1 MIGTTSQSMV
11 ALLQNIGNT
20 DLHVSSITVTGQF
33 KLVNT
38 CNPVPKNSEC
48 LIPIAFV
55 PTTVG
60 PQTGTLTVITDG
72 AVTSQ
77 SASLSGTALPIPTLG
92 IAPASLTFPAQL
104 AGTQSPT
111 QTITLSNS
119 AASVITISGISITG
133 ASFSQSNNCPY
144 ALAVGTSCQ
153 VTVQFKPTD
162 GSVAQGSILVNEGAV
177 GSPQQIALS
186 GQGVAF
192 AMTSTSPTQT
202 IKSGSAATF
211 PLSASET
218 AAYPESLTFTCSS
231 VPTYATCSF
240 SPASVSLSSTTP
252 ATTSLTIN
260 TTTTVGDLRP
270 MPLGWEV
277 PSGIVAAIGIP
288 LFLLRRRFVRG
299 PRLLALL
306 AVTLVAMTLASCGGA
321 SSGGGSGTG
330 PTIHNTAPGTY
341 NINVQGAGTGVS
353 IQQTVTLVVQ

>member
-1 MIGTTSQSMV
+1 MV
-11 ALLQNIGNT
+11 GLLQNIGTT

-33 KLVNT
+33 KLMNS
-38 CNPVPKNSEC
+38 CLPVPKNSEC

-55 PTTVG
+55 PTTAG
-60 PQTGTLTVITDG
+60 PQTGTLTVITDA

-77 SASLSGTALPIPTLG
+77 SATLSGTGLPIPA
-92 IAPASLTFPAQL
+92 ISIVPASLTFPAQL

-153 VTVQFKPTD
+153 VTLQFKPTD
-162 GSVAQGSILVNEGAV
+162 GSVAQGSILVNEGAI

-202 IKSGSAATF
+202 IKSGSTATF

-260 TTTTVGDLRP
+260 TTTTVGNLRP
-270 MPLGWEV
+270 MRLGWEV
-277 PSGIVAAIGIP
+277 SSGIFAAIGIP
-288 LFLLRRRFVRG
+288 LFLTRKRFAQRRRF
-299 PRLLALL
+299 LALL
-306 AVTLVAMTLASCGGA
+306 AVTLAAMTLASCGGA
-321 SSGGGSGTG
+321 SSGSGAGTG
-330 PTIHNTAPGTY
+330 PTIHTTPPGNY
-341 NINVQGAGTGVS
+341 NITILGTGTGVA